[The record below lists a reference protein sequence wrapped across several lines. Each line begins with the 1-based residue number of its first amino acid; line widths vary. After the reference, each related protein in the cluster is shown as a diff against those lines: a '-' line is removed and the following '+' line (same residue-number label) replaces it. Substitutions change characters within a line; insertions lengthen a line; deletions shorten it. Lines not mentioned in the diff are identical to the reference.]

1 MQLFIFDK
9 PVLNDSS
16 QPVTENMVGRES
28 LFSEALVRP
37 HERCH
42 IKRARVISPED
53 GSNTEL
59 IRQSFPFFLQ
69 KKKPG
74 VDRDPTSDG
83 VIFVAFGKSAQRF
96 SEIVSNIF
104 GEDDVEVLKGRTV
117 QFTDDL
123 LLTNVDSM

>member
-9 PVLNDSS
+9 PVLNDAS
-16 QPVTENMVGRES
+16 QPITENMIGRDS

-37 HERCH
+37 NERCH
-42 IKRARVISPED
+42 IKKARVINPED

-59 IRQSFPFFLQ
+59 IRQSFPIFLQ
-69 KKKPG
+69 KKEPG

-83 VIFVAFGKSAQRF
+83 IIFVAFGKSAQRF
-96 SEIVSNIF
+96 SDIVSNLF
-104 GEDDVEVLKGRTV
+104 GEDRREVVKGRTV